1 MSLSNTATPR
11 YYGEFREKVLARE
24 IPVNEKVALE
34 MNRIDRLIE
43 NPRYY
48 YDPEPVECYIRFC
61 ESELTLTDGSDLHL
75 LDSFKLWAEQIYG
88 WYYFITKSIYVPGKK
103 GRPGHYRTKR
113 IKKRLINIQYL
124 IIGRAAAKT
133 LYGSSHHGYFLTCA
147 PVATHQVATA
157 FTMKQ
162 AEEAINPLKTAIV
175 RARGPMFKFMTEGSL
190 QNTTGSRAKRQK
202 LASTKKGVEN
212 FITGSLLETRPMR
225 VDALQ
230 GFSSA
235 MNTVDEWLSTD
246 SRENPIT
253 ALAQGAAKCDD
264 WLIIAM
270 SSEGT
275 VRNGVGDSIKKELDD
290 ILTGKFHN
298 DHVSIWWYKLD
309 NERELNDP
317 SKWPKANPNLGYTVS
332 YETYQNELNEAIANP
347 SKHNEII
354 AKRFGLPMEGFTYF
368 FRYEETLCHPHRD
381 FWQLPCSLGVDLSQG
396 DDFCAFTFLFPLSE
410 GFGVKCRAYISER
423 TLMKL
428 HPAGRDKYE
437 EFIRE
442 GTLIVMP
449 GSVLNLMAIYDDLDQ
464 HITDCEYDIRAF
476 GYDPYNAKEF
486 VERWERE
493 NGPFGIAK
501 VIQGAKTET
510 VPLGELKQLAEDRLL
525 LFDESLM
532 NYAMSNAVIWQDNN
546 GNRKLSKKRHE
557 EKIDPVSAMMD
568 AYVAYKAF
576 TENFE

>member
-1 MSLSNTATPR
+1 MLSNTAIPR
-11 YYGEFREKVLARE
+11 YYGAFREKVLRDE
-24 IPVNEKVALE
+24 IPVNHEVSLE
-34 MNRIDRLIE
+34 MNRIDQLIA

-48 YDPEPVECYIRFC
+48 YDPDPVECYINFC
-61 ESELTLTDGSDLHL
+61 ESELTLTDGSDLKL
-75 LDSFKLWAEQIYG
+75 LDSFKLWAEQLYG
-88 WYYFITKSIYVPGKK
+88 WYYFITKSVYVPGRNGHH
-103 GRPGHYRTKR
+103 GRYRTKR

-124 IIGRAAAKT
+124 IVGRAASKT
-133 LYGSSHHGYFLTCA
+133 MYAATNHGYFLCCN
-147 PVATHQVATA
+147 PRATHQVATA

-162 AEEAINPLKTAIV
+162 AEEAINPLKTAIT
-175 RARGPMFKFMTEGSL
+175 RAKGPLFKFMTEGSL

-212 FITGSLLETRPMR
+212 FITGSLLEVRPMR
-225 VDALQ
+225 IDALQ

-246 SRENPIT
+246 ARENPIT
-253 ALAQGAAKCDD
+253 ALAQGAKKCDD

-275 VRNGVGDSIKKELDD
+275 VRNGVGDSIKAELSD
-290 ILTGKFHN
+290 ILNGKFRN

-309 NERELNDP
+309 SEQELNQQDM
-317 SKWPKANPNLGYTVS
+317 WPKANPNLGYTVS
-332 YETYQNELNEAIANP
+332 YEQYEDELREALAVP
-347 SKHNEII
+347 SKRNEIL

-368 FRYEETLCHPHRD
+368 FRYEETLPHKFRD
-381 FWQLPCSLGVDLSQG
+381 YWEMPCAMGADLSQG
-396 DDFCAFTFLFPLSE
+396 DDFCAFTFLFPLSH

-423 TLMKL
+423 TMMKL
-428 HPAGRDKYE
+428 HPAGRQKYE
-437 EFIRE
+437 EFIKE

-449 GSVLNLMAIYDDLDQ
+449 GTVLSIMDIYDDLDQ
-464 HITDCEYDIRAF
+464 HIIDCKYDVRAF

-486 VERWERE
+486 VERWDRE
-493 NGPFGIAK
+493 NGPFGTAK

-532 NYAMSNAVIWQDNN
+532 SYAMGNAVVWQDSN
-546 GNRKLSKKRHE
+546 GNRKLDKKRHD

-568 AYVAYKAF
+568 AYVAYKTF
-576 TENFE
+576 VENFD

>member
-1 MSLSNTATPR
+1 MLSNTAVPR
-11 YYGEFREKVLARE
+11 YYGEFRDKVVNGE
-24 IPVNEKVALE
+24 IPVSVEVGLE
-34 MNRIDRLIE
+34 MNRIDQLIA

-61 ESELTLTDGSDLHL
+61 ETELTLTDGSDLFL

-88 WYYFITKSIYVPGKK
+88 WYYFITKSVYVPGKHGK
-103 GRPGHYRTKR
+103 HGRYRTKR

-124 IIGRAAAKT
+124 IVGRAAAKT
-133 LYGSSHHGYFLTCA
+133 IYASTHHGYFLTCN
-147 PVATHQVATA
+147 PKATHQVATA

-162 AEEAINPLKTAIV
+162 AEEAINPLKTAIT
-175 RARGPMFKFMTEGSL
+175 RARGPMIKFMTEGSL

-253 ALAQGAAKCDD
+253 ALAQGAKKCDD
-264 WLIIAM
+264 WLLIAM

-275 VRNGVGDSIKKELDD
+275 VRNGVGDSIKKELED
-290 ILTGKFHN
+290 ILHGKYRN
-298 DHVSIWWYKLD
+298 DHISIWWYKLD
-309 NERELNDP
+309 SEKELEDR
-317 SKWPKANPNLGYTVS
+317 SKWIKANPNLGHTVT
-332 YETYQNELNEAIANP
+332 YEQYEDEYREAIANP
-347 SKHNEII
+347 SKRNEII

-368 FRYEETLCHPHRD
+368 FRYEETLPHRHRD
-381 FWQLPCSLGVDLSQG
+381 YWEMPCALGADLSQG
-396 DDFCAFTFLFPLSE
+396 DDFCAFTFLFPLQN
-410 GFGVKCRAYISER
+410 GFGVKCRAYITER
-423 TLMKL
+423 TMMKL
-428 HPAGRDKYE
+428 HPSGRDKYE

-449 GSVLNLMAIYDDLDQ
+449 GTVLDPLAIYDDLDQ
-464 HITDCEYDIRAF
+464 HITDCKYDVSAF
-476 GYDPYNAKEF
+476 GYDPYNATEF
-486 VERWERE
+486 VERWKTE
-493 NGPFGIAK
+493 NGPFGITK
-501 VIQGAKTET
+501 VIQGSKTET

-525 LFDESLM
+525 KFDESLM
-532 NYAMSNAVIWQDNN
+532 AYAMANAVVWEDSN
-546 GNRKLSKKRHE
+546 GNRKLSKKRHD

-568 AYVAYKAF
+568 AYVAYKSF
-576 TENFE
+576 QENFE

>member
-1 MSLSNTATPR
+1 MLSNTATPR
-11 YYGEFREKVLARE
+11 YYGEFRDKVLDGI
-24 IPVNEKVALE
+24 IPINHEVELE
-34 MNRIDRLIE
+34 MNRIDALIA

-61 ESELTLTDGSDLHL
+61 EAELTLTDGSPLFL
-75 LDSFKLWAEQIYG
+75 LDSYKLWAEQLYG
-88 WYYFITKSIYVPGKK
+88 WYYFTTQSVYVPSKN
-103 GRPGHYRTKR
+103 GRGGHYRTKR
-113 IKKRLINIQYL
+113 VKKRLINIQYL
-124 IIGRAAAKT
+124 IIGRGAAKT
-133 LYGSSHHGYFLTCA
+133 LYGETNHGYWLTCNTKS
-147 PVATHQVATA
+147 THQIATA

-162 AEEAINPLKTAIV
+162 AEEAINPLKTAIAK
-175 RARGPMFKFMTEGSL
+175 ARGPLFRFMTEGSL

-202 LASTKKGVEN
+202 LAATKKGVEN
-212 FITGSLLETRPMR
+212 FISNSLLETRPMQI
-225 VDALQ
+225 DALQ

-246 SRENPIT
+246 AREDPIT

-275 VRNGVGDSIKKELDD
+275 IRNGVGDSIKKELSG
-290 ILTGKFHN
+290 ILRGEFPN

-309 NERELNDP
+309 NINELNEP
-317 SKWPKANPNLGYTVS
+317 EKWPKANPNLGYTVS
-332 YETYQNELNEAIANP
+332 YETYQSELNTALANP
-347 SKHNEII
+347 SKRNEIL

-368 FRYEETLCHPHRD
+368 FKYEETLPHRPKNY
-381 FWQLPCSLGVDLSQG
+381 WQLPCVLGADLSQG
-396 DDFCAFTFLFPLSE
+396 DDFCAFTFLFPLNS

-423 TLMKL
+423 TMMKL

-437 EFIRE
+437 EFIKE

-449 GSVLNLMAIYDDLDQ
+449 GSVLNTMDIYDDLDQ
-464 HITDCEYDIRAF
+464 HITDCEYDVRAF

-493 NGPFGIAK
+493 NGPFGIVK

-525 LFDESLM
+525 FFDESLM
-532 NYAMSNAVIWQDNN
+532 SYAMGNAVVWEDTN
-546 GNRKLSKKRHE
+546 GNRKLSKKRHD

-576 TENFE
+576 MENFD